1 MDRVRGGGC
10 VLVRLRLGGPPAGY
24 PKTYLGDGRQEGGIL
39 CSDLVWDA
47 SSPIKNAQRW
57 INRYTL

>member
-1 MDRVRGGGC
+1 MDC
-10 VLVRLRLGGPPAGY
+10 VLVSLRLGGLPEDC
-24 PKTYLGDGRQEGGIL
+24 PKTYLGDGRREGGIL

-47 SSPIKNAQRW
+47 SYPIKNAQRW